1 MSILDSLINCEY
13 LLSIHI
19 CVVVVDKKPLI
30 NYDEE
35 INGFILGLTCHTLC
49 FLNQLLLIVLETQS
63 GRLY

>member
-1 MSILDSLINCEY
+1 M
-13 LLSIHI
+13 I